1 MATFNIQGRVVRP
14 SSSLGVPGA
23 KVKAYQLGQTAPIV
37 EAVTA
42 LDGSFNVSFPWASG
56 RPDVH
61 FKVTQTLNGAETEIY
76 NENPATQTRF
86 NIADVLAVTLKTDAG
101 LALVSPPSG
110 RPYDS
115 LFVFTR
121 VGITGVNEIDTTG
134 AAPSGYA
141 RPDTSPAAPNSADAN
156 APFGST
162 LDIAGWFGQFCD
174 VYRYK
179 VQYSADGGITWH
191 DVSDPLANSYYEFA
205 LGGGN
210 WVTMAMGPFAEGG
223 QINVYKLPYIERPGQ
238 PWIFVDQIAR
248 WDTTKVPD
256 GLYTLRLLGFRVGPD
271 GTTLLPAASL
281 LIDPAYGTLH
291 LRVDNQPPV
300 SRIVAITHTPA
311 GGSATPIQVCDI
323 VPFSNGRLS
332 FQIEASDAQGH
343 LRGYSLAALFGHN
356 LLVTPPPAAARDD
369 YSAHIGP
376 SRHWSG
382 GPVTVEYDGTIYPAS
397 KMPTCA
403 YQFRLDVAKRTT
415 NGYGLIYDAVEDTV
429 HITLKRP

>member
-1 MATFNIQGRVVRP
+1 MATFNIQGRVVRTA
-14 SSSLGVPGA
+14 SNLGVPGA
-23 KVKAYQLGQTAPIV
+23 KVKAYQLGQTAPII

-42 LDGSFNVSFPWASG
+42 IDGSFNVSFPWASG

-121 VGITGVNEIDTTG
+121 VGTTGVNQIDTTG
-134 AAPSGYA
+134 PAPSGYA
-141 RPDTSPAAPNSADAN
+141 SPDTSPDPPNSADAN
-156 APFGST
+156 APFGGT

-179 VQYSADGGITWH
+179 VQYYDGTTWQ
-191 DVSDPLANSYYEFA
+191 DISDPLSNSYYEFA

-210 WVTMAMGPFAEGG
+210 WVTMAMGPFTEGT
-223 QINVYKLPYIERPGQ
+223 QTNVYKLPYVEKPGQ

-256 GLYTLRLLGFRVGPD
+256 GLYPLKLLGFTIAPD
-271 GTTLLPAASL
+271 GTTLVPAASL

-291 LRVDNQPPV
+291 LRIDNQPPV
-300 SRIVAITHTPA
+300 GRIVAITHTPA
-311 GGSATPIQVCDI
+311 GGSPVAVQVCDI
-323 VPFSNGRLS
+323 VTFSNGTLS

-343 LRGYSLAALFGHN
+343 LRGYSLTAMFGHN
-356 LLVTPPPAAARDD
+356 LFVTPSPAAARDD

-376 SRHWSG
+376 SRHWTG
-382 GPVTVEYDGTIYPAS
+382 GPVTVAYDGTAYPAT
-397 KMPTCA
+397 KMPSCA

-415 NGYGLIYDAVEDTV
+415 NGYGLIYSVGDTV
-429 HITLKRP
+429 HITLQRP